1 MLTGDDAGISPSK
14 KQTVEK
20 AFETMRPEILKGI
33 TIGEESWN

>member
-20 AFETMRPEILKGI
+20 AFEKQEIGPR
-33 TIGEESWN
+33 TDQ